1 MSLAAQ
7 AAAMAHLAAEQASN
21 AADYDRMAE
30 IYPHRAEHY
39 RAQAARCR
47 LDAAWYGQKA
57 RERAEWADTPPEPV
71 SAIYAR
77 LGEVLAADE
86 REEAA

>member
-1 MSLAAQ
+1 MTNLHRE
-7 AAAMAHLAAEQASN
+7 AAAMAHLAQQQANN

-30 IYPHRAEHY
+30 AYPHRAELY

-57 RERAEWADTPPEPV
+57 RERREWAEGEPIT
-71 SAIYAR
+71 A
-77 LGEVLAADE
+77 EEMLASLTGLMRKD
-86 REEAA
+86 EAA